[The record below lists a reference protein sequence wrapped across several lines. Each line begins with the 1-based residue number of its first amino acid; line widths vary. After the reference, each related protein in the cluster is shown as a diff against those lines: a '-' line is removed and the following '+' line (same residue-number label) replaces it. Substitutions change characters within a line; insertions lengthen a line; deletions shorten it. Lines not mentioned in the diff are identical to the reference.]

1 MPLAMKLS
9 NCDLGVASEG
19 SLVLTLLYL
28 LQVQMMFLIF
38 IDKKQLGNNSP
49 RTSMET
55 NFNGSEITNEQE
67 LLDFAELV
75 SSLPRINPPS
85 IKNQKWY
92 CN

>member
-19 SLVLTLLYL
+19 SFGSHPSIFIASADDE
-28 LQVQMMFLIF
+28 FLIF
-38 IDKKQLGNNSP
+38 IDTNNLEIIV
-49 RTSMET
+49 RELSMET

-75 SSLPRINPPS
+75 QFPS
-85 IKNQKWY
+85 TD
-92 CN
+92 